1 MSLIKPTESL
11 FDITDR
17 YPQTTDVFVKN
28 GFQQM
33 ADEQKRTTLGKSLRL
48 DLALSMKG
56 IDEGVFMVMLEEA
69 IQGNGVKNMHEQPK
83 SLSVKGLLP
92 CPVRLPLQEAFNEFL
107 EKNMRQTIV
116 NAELKAASMGLD
128 WLSDNIRNIS
138 LVNELDDIYISA
150 GFDLFFEADYF
161 GRFIQ
166 KGLLA
171 DPLPWASINSDFDNE
186 TLKLKDPEARYGIIA
201 VVPAIFLINQQ
212 ELNGRKV
219 PQRWEDLLSDEWENS
234 ISLPVSD
241 FDLFNA
247 ILLTMR
253 NRYGMQ
259 AIEALGR
266 NMQQSLHP
274 AQMVK
279 SDRSKT
285 QKPAI
290 TIMPYFFTKMAKA
303 GGPMLAVWPAD
314 GAIISP
320 IFAVGKKHESPEFK
334 KLSAFLG
341 GEKLASILSHQG
353 LFPSLHPQIDN
364 GISSDKQYMWLGW
377 DYINAH
383 NLNQEFETCKVV
395 FEGAFQSKKS
405 IV

>member
-1 MSLIKPTESL
+1 MSLIKPSESL

-17 YPQTTDVFVKN
+17 YPQTTEVFVKN

-33 ADEQKRTTLGKSLRL
+33 ADEQKRKTLGKSLRL

-56 IDEGVFMVMLEEA
+56 IDEGVFIALLEEA
-69 IQGNGVKNMHEQPK
+69 IQGNDAKNRQVENK
-83 SLSVKGLLP
+83 SLSFKGLLP
-92 CPVRLPLQEAFNEFL
+92 CPVRLPLQEALNEFL
-107 EKNMRQTIV
+107 ENDMQQSAV

-128 WLSDNIRNIS
+128 WLKDDIGTASS
-138 LVNELDDIYISA
+138 VNELADIYISA
-150 GFDLFFEADYF
+150 GFDLFFEDDYF
-161 GRFIQ
+161 GKFIK

-171 DPLPWASINSDFDNE
+171 DPLPWSSINSDFDNE
-186 TLKLKDPEARYGIIA
+186 SLKLKDPESRYGIIA
-201 VVPAIFLINQQ
+201 VVPAIFLINRQ

-219 PQRWEDLLSDEWENS
+219 PERWEDLLSDEWDNS

-290 TIMPYFFTKMAKA
+290 TIMPYFFTKMAKT

-320 IFAVGKKHESPEFK
+320 IFAVGKKNKRPEFQ
-334 KLSAFLG
+334 KLSAFLA

-364 GISSDKQYMWLGW
+364 GIPQNQRYMWLGW
-377 DYINAH
+377 DYINTR
-383 NLNQEFETCKVV
+383 NLNQEFEACTNV
-395 FEGAFQSKKS
+395 FEGAFNNKKS
-405 IV
+405 LV